1 MGETATGGKLLDNP
15 SINRENSHKTNAACC
30 CLTNI
35 IVVQYNHSVSIS
47 FSIIQYILLIY
58 STCTYLMIA
67 F

>member
-35 IVVQYNHSVSIS
+35 IVVQYNHSVSIL
-47 FSIIQYILLIY
+47 FSII
-58 STCTYLMIA
+58 
-67 F
+67 